1 MALEKWRVEGEKVI
15 DLELVRTLKVGL
27 VAGQVDIVG
36 HDEPGARVEV
46 HSVSGKSLK
55 ISIDGDALEID
66 HPQLRWDNFID
77 VFASFKGSARA
88 DISIMVPRD
97 VALKLGVVS
106 AKALISGL
114 ATDARISTVTGD
126 VVVDGIRGD
135 VELNAVSGEIA
146 VSDHHGKIAVR
157 TVNGDVAATG
167 EIVKFTSDG
176 VAGDV
181 FLDLAGTPDVVRI
194 NTVSG
199 DITTRLAAGVPAE
212 YRINTVSGRLQLD
225 DSEITGI
232 RGSYTGRY
240 GELDGRWLEFKANTV
255 SGDIS
260 VLHAVNA

>member
-1 MALEKWRVEGEKVI
+1 MALEKWMVEGEKVI

-36 HDEPGARVEV
+36 HDQPGARVEV
-46 HSVSGKSLK
+46 HSVSGKPLK

-232 RGSYTGRY
+232 RGSYTGKY